1 VRAEHVNR
9 PSQDNSTRGSMQ
21 VGIALK
27 ANGDARNLLNWNHI
41 GLTVNFETAAFTLNC
56 IDAFEL
62 NP

>member
-1 VRAEHVNR
+1 
-9 PSQDNSTRGSMQ
+9 MQ

-27 ANGDARNLLNWNHI
+27 ANGDVRNLLNWNHI